1 MTKQD
6 SLPEE
11 VKLKALEKEGNKARL
26 ARLKLVVSTLPDS
39 PGVYQYRDYNSKII
53 YVGKAKNL
61 KKRVL
66 SYFSKQHEPGK
77 TRVLV
82 SKIADIRYIVV
93 RSEADALLLENNLI
107 KEHKPRYN
115 VLLKDDK
122 TYPSIVIENEY
133 FPRVRKTRQIKKNG
147 SNYFGPYSHMGTCF
161 TLLELIRSQYKLRS
175 CNLNLS
181 PEKIAEG
188 KYKVCLDYH
197 IHKCLGPCVGKISLE
212 DYNKQIVEIKEI
224 LKGNVKELSENLHT
238 EMMTHAEKLE
248 FEEAESVKRRY
259 LALENYRS
267 KSEIVPNTYKNIDVF
282 SIAIEE
288 GQAAYI
294 NYLHIKNGA
303 INMAYTFEYQIR
315 LNEAKEDILALGITE
330 MRQRFGSTA
339 KEIVVPFPVQLGIDE
354 ITFTIP
360 QRGDKRKLL
369 DLSDLNVKQYK
380 VDRMNQRDKL
390 DPSQRSARIL
400 KTLQDAL
407 QLEKMPVWI
416 ESFDN
421 SNISGDSAVAACVV
435 FKMGKPAKKEYR
447 KYNIKTV
454 EGPDDYASMR
464 EIVRRRYSRLKE
476 EGDTL
481 PNLIIADGGK
491 GQMEAIRQVVVDELH
506 LEIPI
511 AGLAKDRRHRTS
523 ELLFGSPALHIGVH
537 PQTPLFHLLEQIQDE
552 VHRFAI
558 TFHRDKRSK
567 KQVQSELDTIPGVG
581 PKTKDMLLKT
591 FKSVKRIKESS
602 EQDIANVVGTSKGK
616 IIYDFFHQTKE

>member
-1 MTKQD
+1 MTKRD

-11 VKLKALEKEGNKARL
+11 IQLKALEKEGNKARL
-26 ARLKLVVSTLPDS
+26 ARLKLVVSTLPET
-39 PGVYQYRDYNSKII
+39 PGIYQYRDYNSKII

-61 KKRVL
+61 KRRVL
-66 SYFSKQHEPGK
+66 SYFNKEHEAGK

-82 SKIADIRYIVV
+82 SKIADIRYIIV
-93 RSEADALLLENNLI
+93 RSDADALLLENNLI

-147 SNYFGPYSHMGTCF
+147 SNYFGPYSHTSTCF
-161 TLLELIRSQYKLRS
+161 ILLDLIRSQYKLRS

-212 DYNKQIVEIKEI
+212 EYNKQIIEIKEI
-224 LKGNVKELSENLHT
+224 LQGNVKELSEKLHQQ
-238 EMMTHAEKLE
+238 MTAHAEKLE
-248 FEEAESVKRRY
+248 FEAAEEIKHRY
-259 LALENYRS
+259 LALESYRS
-267 KSEIVPNTYKNIDVF
+267 KSEIVPNTYVNIDVF

-303 INMAYTFEYQIR
+303 VNMAYTFEYQIR
-315 LNEAKEDILALGITE
+315 LDTSKEDILALGITE
-330 MRQRFGSTA
+330 MRQRFKSTA
-339 KEIVVPFPVQLGIDE
+339 REIVVPFPVQLGME
-354 ITFTIP
+354 NITLTVP

-380 VDRMNQRDKL
+380 VDRINQRDKL

-447 KYNIKTV
+447 KYHIKTV
-454 EGPDDYASMR
+454 EGADDYASMR
-464 EIVRRRYSRLKE
+464 EIVRRRYTRLKE
-476 EGDTL
+476 EGDSL

-491 GQMEAIRQVVVDELH
+491 GQMEAIRQVVVDELR
-506 LEIPI
+506 LNIPI
-511 AGLAKDRRHRTS
+511 AGLAKDQKHRTK

-537 PQTPLFHLLEQIQDE
+537 PQSPLFHLLEQIQDE

-558 TFHRDKRSK
+558 TFHRDQRSK
-567 KQVQSELDTIPGVG
+567 KQIQSELDNIQGVG
-581 PKTKDMLLKT
+581 PKTKDALLKK
-591 FKSVKRIKESS
+591 FKSVTRIKGCSQE
-602 EQDIANVVGTSKGK
+602 EIAAVIGESKGK